1 MVKMNTLDFDQILF
15 RINKLYTEKTNRN
28 LKEFNV
34 TRSDMSFLLTLNEM
48 GEITQKDLAEYRNLN
63 NATVTRALE
72 RLEKKGFVKRVDDEN
87 DKRKKN
93 VRLTSNGKETLD
105 KILEKHGDYKKVIFN
120 DFEENEIQDLMSL
133 LDKLLF
139 RLESLK

>member
-1 MVKMNTLDFDQILF
+1 MVKMNTLDFDQTLF
-15 RINKLYTEKTNRN
+15 RINKLYTEKTNSN

-34 TRSDMSFLLTLNEM
+34 TRSDMSFLLKLNEM
-48 GEITQKDLAEYRNLN
+48 GEMTQKDLAESRNLN

-72 RLEKKGFVKRVDDEN
+72 RLEKKGFVKRVDDEK

-93 VRLTSNGKETLD
+93 VLLTSEGKQIINN
-105 KILEKHGDYKKVIFN
+105 ILKKHENFKKEIFS
-120 DFEENEIQDLMSL
+120 DFDENEFQDLMGL

-139 RLESLK
+139 KLELE

>member
-1 MVKMNTLDFDQILF
+1 MVNMKDLNFDQALF
-15 RINKLYTEKTNRN
+15 RINKLYTEKTNSN

-48 GEITQKDLAEYRNLN
+48 GEITQKELAESRNLN

-93 VRLTSNGKETLD
+93 VLLTSEGKETLN
-105 KILEKHGDYKKVIFN
+105 KILKKHEEYKKVIFE
-120 DFEENEIQDLMSL
+120 DFNENEIRDMMGL

>member
-1 MVKMNTLDFDQILF
+1 MVKMNTLDFDQTLF
-15 RINKLYTEKTNRN
+15 RINKLYTEKTNSN

-34 TRSDMSFLLTLNEM
+34 TRSDMSFLLKLNEM
-48 GEITQKDLAEYRNLN
+48 GEMTQKDLAESRNLN

-72 RLEKKGFVKRVDDEN
+72 RLEKKGFVNRVDDEK

-93 VRLTSNGKETLD
+93 VLLTSEGKQVVNN
-105 KILEKHGDYKKVIFN
+105 ILKKHEKFKKEIFGDF
-120 DFEENEIQDLMSL
+120 DENEFQDLMDL

-139 RLESLK
+139 KLELE